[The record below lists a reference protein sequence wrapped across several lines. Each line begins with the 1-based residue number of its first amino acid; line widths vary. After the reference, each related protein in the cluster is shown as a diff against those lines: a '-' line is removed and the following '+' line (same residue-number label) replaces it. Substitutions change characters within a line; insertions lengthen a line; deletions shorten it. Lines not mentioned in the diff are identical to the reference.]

1 MKYRTKRKVPFIE
14 QRQKTE
20 CGVSCVCMIQNYYHY
35 EMTMRELRK
44 DLEVGRD
51 GSTFN
56 QLNELLKKHN
66 FSTKAYNIPAE
77 KISLLE
83 TPSIILWDNNHFVV
97 YEGQKHNNKVIIVD
111 PKIGR
116 LQYSFEEFSEH
127 FCNYVLVPKPNESFQ
142 PIKKRTSPF
151 KVLQH
156 LIFFNKWYY
165 IRSIF
170 ISLILYAFSIALP
183 ISIQNIIDDV
193 IMNDYNVGIL
203 QIVITLILVSLLYY
217 LVIYIKSKYTLEL
230 RAELDQT
237 LNYNVFGKLLKL
249 PFKYFSVRS
258 SGDTIYSLNSI
269 SQIREIFANQFI
281 NGLLESG
288 IAIFILMYI
297 YYVNIELGI
306 ISSIF
311 FGFNTFIIFL
321 TKQNLQDNSR
331 SLVATQNEL
340 QSIQMESVYSILGV
354 KMNAIEND
362 IFKNWKS
369 TYKKFMKKYIQ
380 NGTYSNKV
388 NSVLELFNFISPVT
402 ILFMS
407 IYLAS
412 QGEIT
417 IGMIIS
423 VYSLS
428 GIFFGLS
435 STVLDTLTSFI
446 NSEVYFSRIADI
458 VTSETEVEEGKKI
471 ELDGSIE
478 LKDVSYSYTK
488 TSKKIL
494 DNINIKIERGSKIA
508 IVGKSGSG
516 KSTLSKLLVG
526 LYSPTEGEIL
536 YNDEPFEL
544 LNKKQVRRQI
554 GIVPQ
559 DITLFNNS
567 IFENVVVNRVDVSQE
582 EVVEACRIAN
592 IHDEIEGMP
601 MKYHTII
608 SEMGLNLSGGQ
619 RQRIA
624 LARSL
629 INKPKIILLDE
640 ATSFLDSIN
649 EKLVSDEFKRIGAT
663 QIVIAHRL
671 STIIDSDVI
680 FVLDEGQVVEQGTHE
695 DLLKQKGHYY
705 LLYSQNELK
714 DESVT
719 DEGMVRLG

>member
-56 QLNELLKKHN
+56 QLNELLNKHN

-97 YEGQKHNNKVIIVD
+97 YEGQKHNKVIIVD

-116 LQYSFEEFSEH
+116 LQYSFDEFSEH

-170 ISLILYAFSIALP
+170 ISLVLYAFSIALP

-193 IMNDYNVGIL
+193 IMNDYSVGIQ
-203 QIVITLILVSLLYY
+203 QIVIILILVSLLYY

-369 TYKKFMKKYIQ
+369 TYTKFMKKYIQ

-428 GIFFGLS
+428 SIFFGLS

-478 LKDVSYSYTK
+478 LKNVSYSYTK
-488 TSKKIL
+488 TSNKIL

-536 YNDEPFEL
+536 YNDESFEL

-567 IFENVVVNRVDVSQE
+567 IFENVVVNRLDVSQE

-592 IHDEIEGMP
+592 IHDEIEAMP

-680 FVLDEGQVVEQGTHE
+680 FVLDEGKVVEQGTHE
-695 DLLKQKGHYY
+695 DLLRQKGQYY

-714 DESVT
+714 DESVI

>member
-56 QLNELLKKHN
+56 QLNELLNKHN

-97 YEGQKHNNKVIIVD
+97 YEGQKHNKVIIVD

-116 LQYSFEEFSEH
+116 LQYSFDEFSEH

-170 ISLILYAFSIALP
+170 ISLVLYAFSIALP

-193 IMNDYNVGIL
+193 IMNDYSVGIQ
-203 QIVITLILVSLLYY
+203 QIVIILILVSLLYY

-369 TYKKFMKKYIQ
+369 TYTKFMKKYIQ

-428 GIFFGLS
+428 SIFFGLS

-478 LKDVSYSYTK
+478 LKNVSYSYTK
-488 TSKKIL
+488 TSNKIL

-536 YNDEPFEL
+536 YNDESFEL

-567 IFENVVVNRVDVSQE
+567 IFENVVVNRLDVSQE

-592 IHDEIEGMP
+592 IHDEIEAMP

-680 FVLDEGQVVEQGTHE
+680 FVLDEGKVVEQGTHE
-695 DLLKQKGHYY
+695 DLLRQKGQYY

-714 DESVT
+714 DESVI
-719 DEGMVRLG
+719 DDGMVRLG

>member
-56 QLNELLKKHN
+56 QLNELLNKHN

-97 YEGQKHNNKVIIVD
+97 YEGQKHNKVIIVD

-116 LQYSFEEFSEH
+116 LQYSFDEFSEH

-170 ISLILYAFSIALP
+170 ISLVLYAFSIALP

-193 IMNDYNVGIL
+193 IMNDYSVGIQ
-203 QIVITLILVSLLYY
+203 QIVVILILVSLLYY

-369 TYKKFMKKYIQ
+369 TYTKFMKKYIQ

-428 GIFFGLS
+428 SIFFGLS

-478 LKDVSYSYTK
+478 LKNVSYSYTK
-488 TSKKIL
+488 TSNKIL

-536 YNDEPFEL
+536 YNDEAFEL

-567 IFENVVVNRVDVSQE
+567 IFENVVVNRLDVSQE

-592 IHDEIEGMP
+592 IHDEIEAMP

-680 FVLDEGQVVEQGTHE
+680 FVLDEGKVVEQGTHE
-695 DLLKQKGHYY
+695 DLLRQKGQYY

-714 DESVT
+714 DESVI